1 MLDKF
6 PLIKPLRR
14 GARIG
19 VREPCRSHKGW
30 AQKTNKKIRYF
41 GLPPKHSKRISPEPG
56 RREPR
61 DPPPAQIT
69 MALERAWPRV
79 PGVGEGEKGG
89 QLRSEP
95 LAGSRDIL
103 PRPAPR
109 TDLGGEGFGKG
120 RGSGWSGGTGDDGK

>member
-1 MLDKF
+1 MVF
-6 PLIKPLRR
+6 PQSIVKEFP
-14 GARIG
+14 
-19 VREPCRSHKGW
+19 
-30 AQKTNKKIRYF
+30 
-41 GLPPKHSKRISPEPG
+41 PEPD
-56 RREPR
+56 RRELR
-61 DPPPAQIT
+61 DPPAQIT

-120 RGSGWSGGTGDDGK
+120 RGSGWSRGTGDDGK